1 MHGYGG
7 LSKALTSENFYVCMQ
22 VLDSGLRPSGLE
34 VLQNVYGVTEC
45 TVYQVK
51 EPTVTVSCV
60 PEVRASVSTVKSDL
74 NRSKLT

>member
-7 LSKALTSENFYVCMQ
+7 CSKELTFENSYVSMQ
-22 VLDSGLRPSGLE
+22 VLDSGVRPSGLE

-51 EPTVTVSCV
+51 KGQLLLLVAYLRPAQLC
-60 PEVRASVSTVKSDL
+60 KL
-74 NRSKLT
+74 SKK